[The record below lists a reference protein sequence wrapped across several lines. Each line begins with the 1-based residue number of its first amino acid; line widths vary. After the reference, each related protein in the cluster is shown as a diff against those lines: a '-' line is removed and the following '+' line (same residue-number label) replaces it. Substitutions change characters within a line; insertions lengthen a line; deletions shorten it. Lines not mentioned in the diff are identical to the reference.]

1 MGENPVQ
8 KDAGSPENE
17 KGGGLT
23 THLFDLTTHLF
34 LAQLHSC
41 HHKTLVDPLSC
52 FAFIPLHPVSGSA
65 PTFAAVWEWRQSRRE
80 DGRGQSCLT
89 ITLLGALWIDKS

>member
-34 LAQLHSC
+34 LAQLHSY
-41 HHKTLVDPLSC
+41 HHKTLIDPLPC
-52 FAFIPLHPVSGSA
+52 FTFIPLHPVSGSA
-65 PTFAAVWEWRQSRRE
+65 PTFAAVWEWRQSRCE
-80 DGRGQSCLT
+80 DGRGQSDPS
-89 ITLLGALWIDKS
+89 ITLLGGLQIDRS